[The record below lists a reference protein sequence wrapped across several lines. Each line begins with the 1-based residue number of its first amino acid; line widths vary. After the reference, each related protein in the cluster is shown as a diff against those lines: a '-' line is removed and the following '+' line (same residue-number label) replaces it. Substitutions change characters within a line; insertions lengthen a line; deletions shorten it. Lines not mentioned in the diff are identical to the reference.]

1 MNDAIH
7 HSQAQRGDKTKQKN
21 GGKKKGRK
29 EKIKEKQQC
38 K

>member
-21 GGKKKGRK
+21 GGKKK
-29 EKIKEKQQC
+29 EKQQC